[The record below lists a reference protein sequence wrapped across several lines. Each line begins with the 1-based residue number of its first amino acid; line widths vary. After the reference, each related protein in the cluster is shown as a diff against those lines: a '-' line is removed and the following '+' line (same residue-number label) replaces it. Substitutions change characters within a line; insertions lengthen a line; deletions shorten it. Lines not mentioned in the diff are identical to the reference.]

1 MCTGLKDGV
10 SCVIPN
16 PFPVDPALQTQPLSC
31 ARAVLVPTE
40 AHWFDTQCQVQDRH
54 AVASSCG
61 EYVPVEH
68 CGQPYKLELAT
79 VGLYLPDG
87 QDVHVAEPVV
97 DLYVPVGV
105 TTHPTCVSAKPR
117 HKPSRVECVGHKYKS
132 SARVRPGWHEVQL
145 GTSPL
150 MTVDVAELGIP

>member
-1 MCTGLKDGV
+1 MEGT
-10 SCVIPN
+10 S
-16 PFPVDPALQTQPLSC
+16 
-31 ARAVLVPTE
+31 
-40 AHWFDTQCQVQDRH
+40 
-54 AVASSCG
+54 
-61 EYVPVEH
+61 YVPVAQLEH
-68 CGQPYKLELAT
+68 LHEWSAAI

-117 HKPSRVECVGHKYKS
+117 HKPNRVECVGHKYKS

-150 MTVDVAELGIP
+150 MTVDVAALGIP

>member
-1 MCTGLKDGV
+1 ML
-10 SCVIPN
+10 
-16 PFPVDPALQTQPLSC
+16 A
-31 ARAVLVPTE
+31 PTE

-97 DLYVPVGV
+97 DLYVP
-105 TTHPTCVSAKPR
+105 
-117 HKPSRVECVGHKYKS
+117 
-132 SARVRPGWHEVQL
+132 GWHEVQL

-150 MTVDVAELGIP
+150 MTVDVAALGIP